1 MTILKLRY
9 LEYKGKGIRAETDP
23 ETYEDGRLSSSHLM
37 SYFVSCEFIDE
48 ELG

>member
-9 LEYKGKGIRAETDP
+9 LEYKGKGIRVETEP
-23 ETYEDGRLSSSHLM
+23 EAFEDGRLSSSCLM
-37 SYFVSCEFIDE
+37 SYILSCELMDE